1 VFHKKSGICG
11 FFAKKWIF
19 FEKKLQKTCTVQK
32 KAVTLRDFC
41 EAIID
46 KTEHNV
52 TELKKKSSFFNQ

>member
-1 VFHKKSGICG
+1 L
-11 FFAKKWIF
+11 IF